1 MSGLYNF
8 MQNLDPNFNIMA
20 AGFKGPTANVGGGY
34 PGGQTNMTPQ
44 PMNPGGANKAMGQG
58 TNGQVKITVS
68 TRTTDQKKI
77 NSGQLC
83 FIDTTNFNNPV
94 LYGLQEVNRLI
105 VQGSTPR
112 VVKEDINGITFDN
125 KMGPMDDK
133 KKIVDTFKLLGV
145 VSNNDV
151 DTDVLSYK
159 NTMSYDR
166 GPRTFTIV
174 TWGDSFLLNYWS
186 NKEQILR
193 PYDDC
198 FLVLKKVDIS
208 GPEYSFQSD
217 LTQSRHDIPT
227 HFDRPIDYSR
237 SYWQWVPISTR
248 GEYPKNHIVNEFT
261 QKSNKGNNIKQV
273 ELGTYLRVGKV
284 HEYADVG
291 NHKNYSKR
299 SMFSVSRDVTYL
311 HGSGKVRPFQFYLH
325 LDDETKLI

>member
-8 MQNLDPNFNIMA
+8 TQNLDPNFNIMA
-20 AGFKGPTANVGGGY
+20 AGFKAPTANVGGGY
-34 PGGQTNMTPQ
+34 PGGQINMTPQ

-83 FIDTTNFNNPV
+83 FIETTKFNNPV
-94 LYGLQEVNRLI
+94 LHGLQEVNRLI

-112 VVKEDINGITFDN
+112 VIRQDGNGITFD
-125 KMGPMDDK
+125 KYMGQMDDK
-133 KKIVDTFKLLGV
+133 KKILEKFKLLGV

-186 NKEQILR
+186 NKNQILR

-198 FLVLKKVDIS
+198 FLVLKKTKLS
-208 GPEYSFQSD
+208 KSNHTYQSD

-227 HFDRPIDYSR
+227 HFDVPIDYSR
-237 SYWQWVPISTR
+237 HYWQWVPISTR
-248 GEYPKNHIVNEFT
+248 GEYPNLVNEWGEGT
-261 QKSNKGNNIKQV
+261 TDKQKRV

-299 SMFSVSRDVTYL
+299 DEWSVSRDVTYL

-325 LDDETKLI
+325 LDDETRLI